1 VALARLCIQP
11 EPTVPL
17 ATPVKLTDA
26 NFGRVPRVYV
36 ECLRDRAG
44 PISLQ
49 RKMQAAS
56 PCQRVLALDTDHSP
70 FLSRPDEL
78 AALLAGL

>member
-1 VALARLCIQP
+1 MHGAL
-11 EPTVPL
+11 
-17 ATPVKLTDA
+17 
-26 NFGRVPRVYV
+26 
-36 ECLRDRAG
+36 
-44 PISLQ
+44 
-49 RKMQAAS
+49 